1 VKKIDFL
8 GYRYIAY
15 ALSIISF
22 IATIILVFTP
32 GIQYGVDF
40 KGGTE
45 LLLRFSKPVDDET
58 IRKVLKDDCKLN
70 YIIVQSVF
78 SNANA
83 ETNAVKANLTT
94 GQSTDKLI
102 KTDFLAEKP
111 MIDPETKKEVKTLKE
126 VKDKI
131 TAALQAKD
139 KELTIKE
146 TLSEVSV
153 GPSIGQELRNQA
165 AIAVM
170 IALIGILAY
179 VTYQFE
185 FKFALPSILALFHDV
200 IITIGFIILTGK
212 EMDMI
217 QLTVLLTVVGYSIND
232 TIIIYDRIR
241 EDRRLHSRM
250 TFGELINLST
260 NQTLSRTILT
270 VLTVL
275 TVALSLFFFGGAVLH
290 DFAFTIIIGV
300 FTGTFSSVF
309 VASPIILEWINWE
322 KRREAKKA
330 QLNK

>member
-232 TIIIYDRIR
+232 TIIICDRVRENYRIMKKMKYYDLVN
-241 EDRRLHSRM
+241 ESLAQV
-250 TFGELINLST
+250 F
-260 NQTLSRTILT
+260 SRTVIT
-270 VLTVL
+270 VLTTELPLIAMYIYGGEVL
-275 TVALSLFFFGGAVLH
+275 SAFASSMIFGTV
-290 DFAFTIIIGV
+290 IGC
-300 FTGTFSSVF
+300 FSSIYVVSPMI
-309 VASPIILEWINWE
+309 VAWKEYEE
-322 KRREAKKA
+322 KVVA
-330 QLNK
+330 

>member
-1 VKKIDFL
+1 MKKIDFL

-126 VKDKI
+126 VKEKI

-185 FKFALPSILALFHDV
+185 FKFALPSIFALFHDV

-232 TIIIYDRIR
+232 TIIICDRVRENYRIMKKVKYYDLVN
-241 EDRRLHSRM
+241 ESLAQV
-250 TFGELINLST
+250 F
-260 NQTLSRTILT
+260 SRTVIT
-270 VLTVL
+270 VLTTELPLIAMYIYGGEVL
-275 TVALSLFFFGGAVLH
+275 SAFASSMIFGTV
-290 DFAFTIIIGV
+290 IGC
-300 FTGTFSSVF
+300 FSSIYVVSPMI
-309 VASPIILEWINWE
+309 VAWKEYEE
-322 KRREAKKA
+322 KVVA
-330 QLNK
+330 

>member
-1 VKKIDFL
+1 MKKIDFL
-8 GYRYIAY
+8 SYRYIAY

-111 MIDPETKKEVKTLKE
+111 MIDPETKKEVKTVKE
-126 VKDKI
+126 VKEKI

-185 FKFALPSILALFHDV
+185 FKFALSSIIALFHDV

-232 TIIIYDRIR
+232 TIIICDRVRENYRIMKKVKYYDLVN
-241 EDRRLHSRM
+241 ESLAQV
-250 TFGELINLST
+250 F
-260 NQTLSRTILT
+260 SRTVIT
-270 VLTVL
+270 VLTTELPLIAMYIYGGEVL
-275 TVALSLFFFGGAVLH
+275 SAFASSMIFGTV
-290 DFAFTIIIGV
+290 IGC
-300 FTGTFSSVF
+300 FSSIYVVSPMI
-309 VASPIILEWINWE
+309 VAWKEYEE
-322 KRREAKKA
+322 KVVA
-330 QLNK
+330 

>member
-1 VKKIDFL
+1 MKKIDFL

-232 TIIIYDRIR
+232 TIIICDRVRENYRIMKKMKYYDLVN
-241 EDRRLHSRM
+241 ESLAQV
-250 TFGELINLST
+250 F
-260 NQTLSRTILT
+260 SRTVIT
-270 VLTVL
+270 VLTTELPLIAMYIYGGEVL
-275 TVALSLFFFGGAVLH
+275 SAFASSMIFGTV
-290 DFAFTIIIGV
+290 IGC
-300 FTGTFSSVF
+300 FSSIYVVSPMI
-309 VASPIILEWINWE
+309 VAWKEYEE
-322 KRREAKKA
+322 KVVA
-330 QLNK
+330 